1 MLCVAFGEIQ
11 RGFPFSQVSTV
22 KTKSEPDVFLGIT
35 WLLEGLSKQSLGFV
49 NSQGY
54 LAIKASRW
62 RLSRTTCY
70 GNAFALRTEEKYPKP
85 GSPLSPCLSMSLSL
99 APSNIHKTSQLTRLE
114 RG

>member
-11 RGFPFSQVSTV
+11 RGFPFSQVSTA

-49 NSQGY
+49 NSEGY

-70 GNAFALRTEEKYPKP
+70 GNAFAVRLRRNILILV
-85 GSPLSPCLSMSLSL
+85 PLSLPASQCLSLSL
-99 APSNIHKTSQLTRLE
+99 SLPPSLPQTSTNLHS
-114 RG
+114 